1 MPAESALR
9 DRDSAHYELIET
21 LRWECGAGFLRGERH
36 VARMRASADALE
48 FAWTD
53 GAAEAALANAVA
65 TAESEMLRVRLTL
78 DGSGA
83 AQCTTAPF
91 QPLPA
96 DRVWNAKIAQARLA
110 SNDPLLR
117 HKTSRRAA
125 YDAARAEY
133 PTGEADEVL
142 LLNERGEMCEGT
154 ITSLFLDMGDGGALL
169 TPALDC
175 GLLAGV
181 LRGWL
186 IETGKAREEILTT
199 AELTRAKS
207 IFLGNSLRGLIPAR
221 LA

>member
-1 MPAESALR
+1 MSAESTLR
-9 DRDSAHYELIET
+9 DRDNSGYQLIET
-21 LRWECGAGFLRGERH
+21 LRWERGAGFLRGERH
-36 VARMRASADALE
+36 LARLRDSADAMG
-48 FAWTD
+48 FAWID

-65 TAESEMLRVRLTL
+65 NADSEMLRIRLTL
-78 DGSGA
+78 DGNGA
-83 AQCTTAPF
+83 AQCTGAPF
-91 QPLPA
+91 QPTPA
-96 DRVWNAKIAQARLA
+96 GKVWNVKIAEARLA
-110 SNDPLLR
+110 SSDPILR

-133 PTGEADEVL
+133 PTSEADEVL

-154 ITSLFLDMGDGGALL
+154 ITSLFLDMGNGGALL

-186 IETGKAREEILTT
+186 IETGKAHEAILTT
-199 AELTRAKS
+199 AELTRAKG